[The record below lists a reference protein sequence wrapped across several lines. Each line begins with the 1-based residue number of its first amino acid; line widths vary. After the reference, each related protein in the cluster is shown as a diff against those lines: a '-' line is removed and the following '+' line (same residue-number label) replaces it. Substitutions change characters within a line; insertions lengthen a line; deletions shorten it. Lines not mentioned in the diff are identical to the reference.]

1 MKNLW
6 KTFCLDLGEHETKII
21 VYVKKEM
28 IQLKDE
34 KKNTSWAKVYYMC
47 KNRFSTD
54 TDNEKYHKV
63 RDNFDFTEKYRGTG
77 RNICNLR

>member
-6 KTFCLDLGEHETKII
+6 KTFCLDLGEHET
-21 VYVKKEM
+21 
-28 IQLKDE
+28 
-34 KKNTSWAKVYYMC
+34 KNTSWAKVYYMC